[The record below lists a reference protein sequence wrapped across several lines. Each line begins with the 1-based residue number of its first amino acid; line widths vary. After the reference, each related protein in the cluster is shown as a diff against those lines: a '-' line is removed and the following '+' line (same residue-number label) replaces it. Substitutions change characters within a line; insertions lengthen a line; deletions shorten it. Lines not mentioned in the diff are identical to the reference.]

1 MTNRET
7 PDRREQIRRV
17 LAEADGFDFASLEP
31 HDDYQQQAEA
41 ILALFEPELLRA
53 QAEAHQYRTALQG
66 VARKAAVSV
75 PPPAPRADDQAALRD
90 RIAAAIRAF
99 DFSDYGMDDVSYAL
113 EADPDAQEWVPSLAD
128 AVLAVLPPTAD
139 RAAVIAATA
148 RACAEHLRDT
158 YSDMWTADAARSLE
172 LHAARIERGEPTA
185 LLHRMADKAQ
195 QQPDTETQPATCA
208 ECDHPHAAHREGD
221 DPVSP
226 GQCSACP
233 DDDAWHDYQ
242 ADEKPS
248 DHEPGSWAPLWI
260 LVDNE
265 PPILPDADETD
276 GGVQP

>member
-1 MTNRET
+1 MT
-7 PDRREQIRRV
+7 DRPAAVPPPMSRAAK
-17 LAEADGFDFASLEP
+17 AEA
-31 HDDYQQQAEA
+31 
-41 ILALFEPELLRA
+41 LLLHFT
-53 QAEAHQYRTALQG
+53 AEAHRRKWNYDRGLDGDGVPVKSEAFDALHRLGEEMRVALEELRRTP
-66 VARKAAVSV
+66 AAVSV
-75 PPPAPRADDQAALRD
+75 PPPATQADDRADLRD
-90 RIAAAIRAF
+90 RIRRALCEASGNGF
-99 DFSDYGMDDVSYAL
+99 MWGTDMLEPDEYGDV
-113 EADPDAQEWVPSLAD
+113 AD

-242 ADEKPS
+242 ADEW
-248 DHEPGSWAPLWI
+248 PG
-260 LVDNE
+260 
-265 PPILPDADETD
+265 
-276 GGVQP
+276 GGSR